1 MGTKWWLIKYFDV
14 VGNGAYFQVFLINLM
29 ISLQYIAYNLL
40 NFYLNCLK
48 VNLMTYYKKIDFIDF
63 EKLSIKI
70 WLIDF
75 QLIFIGWIFK
85 LWEMLRKLK
94 NIKVVKV

>member
-1 MGTKWWLIKYFDV
+1 
-14 VGNGAYFQVFLINLM
+14 M